1 MADVVSKA
9 VRSRNM
15 SRIRGKDTEPE
26 LRVRRVVLRMG
37 YRVRLH
43 AAKLPG
49 RPDIVLQRHRIAI
62 FVHGCFWHRHQGCR
76 FATRPATRRA
86 FWMAKFRQNMA
97 RDRRVAGQLRRSGW
111 SVITIWECMTRDEAR
126 LRSSLMGRIS
136 RARQP
141 KKSRS

>member
-1 MADVVSKA
+1 MADIVTKA
-9 VRSRNM
+9 VRSRIM
-15 SRIRGKDTEPE
+15 SRIRGKDTKPE
-26 LRVRRVVLRMG
+26 LRVRRAVLRMG
-37 YRVRLH
+37 YRIRLH
-43 AAKLPG
+43 PTDLPG
-49 RPDIVLQRHRIAI
+49 RPDIVLHRHGIAI
-62 FVHGCFWHRHQGCR
+62 LVHGCFWHRHQDCR
-76 FATRPATRRA
+76 FATRPATRRI

>member
-1 MADVVSKA
+1 
-9 VRSRNM
+9 
-15 SRIRGKDTEPE
+15 
-26 LRVRRVVLRMG
+26 
-37 YRVRLH
+37 
-43 AAKLPG
+43 
-49 RPDIVLQRHRIAI
+49 
-62 FVHGCFWHRHQGCR
+62 
-76 FATRPATRRA
+76 
-86 FWMAKFRQNMA
+86 MAKFRQNMA

>member
-9 VRSRNM
+9 VRSRIM
-15 SRIRGKDTEPE
+15 SRIRGKNTEPE

-43 AAKLPG
+43 AANLPG

-76 FATRPATRRA
+76 FTTRPATRRA
-86 FWMAKFRQNMA
+86 FWITKFRQNMA
-97 RDRRVAGQLRRSGW
+97 RDRRVAGQLRRTGW
-111 SVITIWECMTRDEAR
+111 SVITIWECITFDEAR
-126 LRSSLMGRIS
+126 LRSTLKGRIS
-136 RARQP
+136 QARRP
-141 KKSRS
+141 KRCRS

>member
-9 VRSRNM
+9 VRSRIM
-15 SRIRGKDTEPE
+15 SRIRGKNTEPE

-43 AAKLPG
+43 AANLPG

-62 FVHGCFWHRHQGCR
+62 FVHGCFWHRHQGCS

-86 FWMAKFRQNMA
+86 FWMAKFRRNMA
-97 RDRRVAGQLRRSGW
+97 RDRRIAGQLRRSGW

-126 LRSSLMGRIS
+126 LRSSLKVRIS
-136 RARQP
+136 RARRL
-141 KKSRS
+141 KESRP

>member
-9 VRSRNM
+9 VRSQIM
-15 SRIRGKDTEPE
+15 SRIRGKNTEPE

-37 YRVRLH
+37 YGVRLH
-43 AAKLPG
+43 AANLPG
-49 RPDIVLQRHRIAI
+49 RPDIVLQRHQIAI

-76 FATRPATRRA
+76 FAARPATRRA
-86 FWMAKFRQNMA
+86 FWITKFRQNMA

-126 LRSSLMGRIS
+126 LRSSLKGRIS
-136 RARQP
+136 RVRRL
-141 KKSRS
+141 KESRP